1 MDDGE
6 PILEDLLA
14 GKGVSSTTI
23 ARAQTIAASG
33 RTSLLRTLSQ
43 MGELPDAAY
52 AEIVSALSGFPILDD
67 GDAPPEAVETPL
79 SIPFMRARQVI
90 PVRHQDG
97 RIDVAFVNPLDTD
110 AVAGVRFA
118 LRNMLGDLMVI
129 PAAAW
134 RRAFSEFYDH
144 HPSSAALEASVEDQV
159 LARIFDQD
167 RDAPIARR
175 VASFLSEAVARRASD
190 LHVEARRN
198 HVDIRLRVDGR
209 LEQLAREPL
218 ESAAALI
225 ARIKVLADL
234 DLGERRRPQDG
245 RTTIVVGGRQIDVRV
260 SIVPA
265 ADGESA
271 VLRLLDR
278 PSGLLTLE
286 GLGFSPD
293 HQREIER
300 IMRARDG
307 LFIVAGPTGSGKTT
321 TLYAC
326 LHLLVQ
332 SGLKIVSVED
342 PIEYHFGHVIQVQT
356 SDAAG
361 VDFPNA
367 LRSFLRHDPDVILVG
382 EIRDRETAQV
392 AVQAALTGHL
402 VVASIHAIDAPRVIA
417 RLVDM
422 GVDRYQLD
430 AALRAALSQ
439 RLVRALCSCARPVEP
454 DEQTVAAFAR
464 AGLTAPAQ
472 VAAPVGCEACG
483 GSGFQGRLVVAEL
496 QSEPAG
502 GMFRDGMMKLAAR
515 RTTLS
520 EILFAVEG

>member
-1 MDDGE
+1 M
-6 PILEDLLA
+6 
-14 GKGVSSTTI
+14 
-23 ARAQTIAASG
+23 
-33 RTSLLRTLSQ
+33 RT
-43 MGELPDAAY
+43 
-52 AEIVSALSGFPILDD
+52 
-67 GDAPPEAVETPL
+67 
-79 SIPFMRARQVI
+79 RQVV
-90 PVRHQDG
+90 PVREREG
-97 RIDVAFVNPLDTD
+97 LIDMAFVNPLDVD
-110 AVAGVRFA
+110 AISGVRFGLQGA
-118 LRNMLGDLMVI
+118 LGQCTVVS
-129 PAAAW
+129 AAAW
-134 RRAFSEFYDH
+134 RRLFSELYDRPDAH
-144 HPSSAALEASVEDQV
+144 AASEASVEDQV

-198 HVDIRLRVDGR
+198 HVDVRLRIDGR
-209 LEQLAREPL
+209 LEQLAREPI

-278 PSGLLTLE
+278 PGLLTLE
-286 GLGFSPD
+286 GLGFSAT

-300 IMRARDG
+300 IMAARDG

-326 LHLLVQ
+326 LHLLVE

-356 SDAAG
+356 SEAAG
-361 VDFPNA
+361 VDFPSA

-402 VVASIHAIDAPRVIA
+402 VVASIHAIDAPRVVA

-430 AALRAALSQ
+430 AALRASLSQ
-439 RLVRALCSCARPVEP
+439 RLVRALCNCAAPIDTDDR
-454 DEQTVAAFAR
+454 TCAAFVR
-464 AGLTAPAQ
+464 AGLSPPEQIRAPC
-472 VAAPVGCEACG
+472 GCDTCG
-483 GSGFQGRLVVAEL
+483 GSGFYGRLVI
-496 QSEPAG
+496 SEVQGEPSG
-502 GMFRDGMMKLAAR
+502 GMFRDGLIKLAAG